1 MIDDMIRA
9 FVFLFL
15 AHLALVI
22 AALADCLGGEH
33 RPRKLTRAWWVVII
47 LLVPVAGGVLWF
59 SVGRARPPRPQ
70 PGTGRTGSTGG
81 PRDPRGPVAPD
92 DDPDFLRDI
101 DRRLRDENKED

>member
-1 MIDDMIRA
+1 MVRA
-9 FVFLFL
+9 FLFLFL

-33 RPRKLTRAWWVVII
+33 APRKLSRAWWVLII
-47 LLVPVAGGVLWF
+47 LLLPVAGGILWF
-59 SVGRARPPRPQ
+59 AFGRARPPRQ
-70 PGTGRTGSTGG
+70 AGPGKPGNSRG
-81 PRDPRGPVAPD
+81 PRNPNGPIAPD

>member
-1 MIDDMIRA
+1 MIRA
-9 FVFLFL
+9 FVFLVL

-33 RPRKLTRAWWVVII
+33 APRRLTRAWWALII
-47 LLVPVAGGVLWF
+47 LFVPVAGGVLWF
-59 SVGRARPPRPQ
+59 TTGRARPPRPQ
-70 PGTGRTGSTGG
+70 PGPKRGSAGG
-81 PRDPRGPVAPD
+81 PKNGPLAPD

>member
-1 MIDDMIRA
+1 MVRA
-9 FVFLFL
+9 FLFLFL

-33 RPRKLTRAWWVVII
+33 APRKLTRAWWVLII
-47 LLVPVAGGVLWF
+47 LLLPVAGGILWF
-59 SVGRARPPRPQ
+59 ALGRARPPRQ
-70 PGTGRTGSTGG
+70 TGPGRSGSSGG
-81 PRDPRGPVAPD
+81 PRNPSGPTAPD

>member
-1 MIDDMIRA
+1 MVRA
-9 FVFLFL
+9 FLFLFL

-33 RPRKLTRAWWVVII
+33 APRKLTRAWWALII
-47 LLVPVAGGVLWF
+47 LLLPVAGGILWF
-59 SVGRARPPRPQ
+59 ALGRARPPRQAGPGKPGSVRGPQ
-70 PGTGRTGSTGG
+70 PG
-81 PRDPRGPVAPD
+81 PIAPD